1 MRRMEPRLRRLRQL
15 LAVVG
20 VVVATLGGA
29 LAAFSAYTAE
39 RDVSVGTVRLSIE
52 PFDEG
57 ALDLYAPV
65 VDWGVRFPVVRMP
78 ARVKVDIRS
87 VDREAV
93 ARVAEG
99 GSVDVRELRTDARDA
114 IASYLREL
122 IAIVFAAA
130 LLVGSL
136 AAFALRSRTAVR
148 WPWLVLTALVTSIAI
163 TVALVVLLP
172 PRGELTDPEYYAH
185 GADIPRALEAIEA
198 ATRSPEVLSE
208 ELDAQL
214 VGLARLVVSPS
225 GRPAPGGLPR
235 VVVASDLHNNVLALP
250 TLERAAGGG
259 PLLFAGDLTDQ
270 GRPFEIELVRRVVAA
285 GRPFLFVTGNHD
297 SDTLVRRLVAEGAIV
312 LTERGQILP
321 GGGRGPVVFR
331 FGGLRVA
338 GYADPNPRLRADDYR
353 GPPNPTATA
362 GEKRAFANWVRDL
375 RGRVDVVMAHAP
387 ALIESALEELRADPP
402 DDPLAFVVGHT
413 HAPSARQVGRN
424 VVVVN
429 GGTAGGGGSGNLTED
444 QPIGLAVLTYQR
456 DPSFAPVAADLV
468 EVDPGDGSARAE
480 RIPLRGQTP

>member
-1 MRRMEPRLRRLRQL
+1 MEPRYRGLRRV
-15 LAVVG
+15 LAIAG

-29 LAAFSAYTAE
+29 LAAFSTYTAE
-39 RDVSVGTVRLSIE
+39 RDVSVGTVRMSIE

-57 ALDLYAPV
+57 ALDLYAPI

-87 VDREAV
+87 VDRQAV

-122 IAIVFAAA
+122 IAIVFGVA
-130 LLVGSL
+130 LVVGSL

-148 WPWLVLTALVTSIAI
+148 WPWLVLVALVTSIAI
-163 TVALVVLLP
+163 AVALVVLLP
-172 PRGELTDPEYYAH
+172 PRGDLTDPEYYAH
-185 GADIPRALEAIEA
+185 GSDIPRALEAIEA
-198 ATRSPEVLSE
+198 ATQSPEVLSE

-250 TLERAAGGG
+250 TLERAAREG

-297 SDTLVRRLVAEGAIV
+297 SDTLVRRLAAEGAIV
-312 LTERGQILP
+312 LAERGQVLP
-321 GGGRGPVVFR
+321 GGGFGPVVFR

-338 GYADPNPRLRADDYR
+338 GYSDPNPRRRADDYR
-353 GPPNPTATA
+353 GPSSPAPTAVQ
-362 GEKRAFANWVRDL
+362 KREFADWLRDL
-375 RGRVDVVMAHAP
+375 RGEVDVVMAHAP
-387 ALIESALEELRADPP
+387 ALIETALDELRADPP
-402 DDPLAFVVGHT
+402 DEPLTFVVGHT
-413 HAPSARQVGRN
+413 HAPRAEQVVRN

-429 GGTAGGGGSGNLTED
+429 GGTVGGGGTGNLTEG
-444 QPIGLAVLTYQR
+444 QPLGLAVLTYQH

-480 RIPLRGQTP
+480 RVPLRGP